1 MPVRPPRRL
10 PLRWFLTVPYVIQI
24 IVIVGLTG
32 WLSHYHG
39 QKTVSK
45 LASDL
50 LVQAKY
56 RVRERTNHLL
66 QHSQELAQTNAFAY
80 EQGYIDLDRPQ
91 AMQRH
96 FWEQIHKRIN
106 PPEEIFIGNEQGT
119 LLAVRKDSV
128 AMVEPLAS
136 HPTKSQQTLYPLD
149 IVGNRQQQT
158 QSTQDDP
165 RQRPWYIK
173 AKQVKGVAW
182 TKPYVFLT
190 GEVGITVAQHIR
202 DRNGRIQAVSGVD
215 LSLEQ
220 LNTYLRQIKVSP
232 SFQIYIVD
240 RDGKL
245 VASSAKDSLTPDPN
259 GRLPLA
265 IQSDNSV
272 IRESSRDL
280 LAQAGDFDQL
290 DESQDLESV
299 IQDQRHYLSILP
311 YDYQD
316 QLGWRMVIVVPEQD
330 FTQQIAQNNRT
341 TLMFCVLSLGL
352 AVTIGILTSRV
363 LTRTIL
369 HLAATFD
376 QVATGEWTSTDLTVA
391 RTQEMGV
398 LLSSFDQMVQQL
410 GTTFQELENYAYQ
423 DALTGLPNRAA
434 FLVQLEYA
442 ITAAHA
448 QGSSLPNFAVLWLD
462 IDSFV
467 RIETGLGEHT
477 AMQLLQEVAHRL
489 QRCLQTKTSSVTTLA
504 RIERDDFVI
513 LLGQLTD
520 EFAARRMAEQI
531 LQDFQAPF
539 RLGQQDVVVTASIGM
554 VINQGEK
561 EPPETVLRN
570 ANIARFEAKR
580 GGKARYMIFDHHM
593 REHSA
598 ERLQLEADLRYAIE
612 RDELE
617 VWYQPIIGI
626 NPGRTIGFEALLRW
640 RHPTAGLISPVKFI
654 PIAEETGVIAAMGL
668 WVLRTACEQMQL
680 WQIQLP
686 RLQPAFISVNVSAQ
700 QLLLPDF
707 VDKVED
713 ILGSTGFSGKFL
725 QLEVTESAAVSQPET
740 IGPKLQHLKSLG
752 ISICMDDFGTGYCQL
767 SYLVQLPVD
776 AIKIDRSF
784 VDEMGTDN
792 SNAEIAKS
800 LLTLSE
806 SLALDATAEGI
817 ETPQQFWELQLLGCQ
832 KFQGYL
838 FAAPMQAE
846 RVPHFHPSLPETR
859 QELLTG
865 E

>member
-1 MPVRPPRRL
+1 MQVSSPRRL
-10 PLRWFLTVPYVIQI
+10 PLRWFLTIPYIIQI

-39 QKTVSK
+39 QKTVHK

-56 RVRERTNHLL
+56 RVQERTSRLL
-66 QHSQELAQTNAFAY
+66 QRTEELAQANAFAY
-80 EQGYIDLDRPQ
+80 EQGYIDLGRPQ
-91 AMQRH
+91 ALQRH
-96 FWEQIHKRIN
+96 FWEQIQN
-106 PPEEIFIGNEQGT
+106 TVTSPEEIFIGNEQGK
-119 LLAVRKDSV
+119 LLAVRQDSV
-128 AMVEPLAS
+128 AIVKPSLAQQS
-136 HPTKSQQTLYPLD
+136 GAQQTTYQLD
-149 IVGNRQQQT
+149 MLGNRQQKT
-158 QSTQDDP
+158 EVTRDDP
-165 RQRPWYIK
+165 RQRPWYMQ
-173 AKQVKGVAW
+173 AKRAKKVVW
-182 TKPYVFLT
+182 TKPYLFLS
-190 GEVGITVAQHIR
+190 GEVGITVSQPIR
-202 DRNGRIQAVSGVD
+202 DRNGQIQAVSGID

-220 LNTYLRQIKVSP
+220 LNTFLRRIKVSP
-232 SFQIYIVD
+232 SSQIFIVD

-245 VASSAKDSLTPDPN
+245 VASSNENAPASGPE
-259 GRLPLA
+259 GQLPLA
-265 IQSDNSV
+265 TQSNNRV
-272 IRESSRDL
+272 IRESSRDV
-280 LAQAGDFDQL
+280 LAQAGGFEAIEEPQ
-290 DESQDLESV
+290 SLEAM
-299 IQDQRHYLSILP
+299 IQNQRHYLSILP
-311 YDYQD
+311 YKNQD
-316 QLGWRMVIVVPEQD
+316 QLEWHLAIVVPEQD

-341 TLMFCVLSLGL
+341 TLVFCVLSLGL

-369 HLAATFD
+369 HLAKAVD

-398 LLSSFDQMVQQL
+398 LLSSFDQMVQRL
-410 GTTFQELENYAYQ
+410 GTTFKELEDYAYQ

-442 ITAAHA
+442 IAAAQKHA
-448 QGSSLPNFAVLWLD
+448 LPNFAVLWLD

-477 AMQLLQEVAHRL
+477 AMQLLLEVAHRL
-489 QRCLQTKTSSVTTLA
+489 QRCLQSTVSQVTTLA

-520 EFAARRMAEQI
+520 EFAAQGAAEQI
-531 LQDFQAPF
+531 LQDFQTPF

-554 VINQGEK
+554 VINQGEQDS
-561 EPPETVLRN
+561 PETILRN
-570 ANIARFEAKR
+570 ANVARFEAKR
-580 GGKARYMIFDHHM
+580 AGKARYVIFDHRM
-593 REHSA
+593 RDHSA

-612 RDELE
+612 RHELE

-626 NPGRTIGFEALLRW
+626 NPDRIAGFEALLRW

-654 PIAEETGVIAAMGL
+654 PMAEETGVIAAMGL
-668 WVLRTACEQMQL
+668 WVLQTACEQLQQWQL
-680 WQIQLP
+680 GLPQL
-686 RLQPAFISVNVSAQ
+686 QSAFISVNVSAQ

-707 VDKVED
+707 IDKVEQ
-713 ILGSTGFSGKFL
+713 ILQSTGFPGRFL

-740 IGPKLQHLKSLG
+740 IGPKLQHLQSLG

-784 VDEMGTDN
+784 VDEIGTN
-792 SNAEIAKS
+792 SPNAEIAKT

-806 SLALDATAEGI
+806 SLALDAIAEGI

-846 RVPHFHPSLPETR
+846 HIPYFQPLLPKTC
-859 QELLTG
+859 QELLSR